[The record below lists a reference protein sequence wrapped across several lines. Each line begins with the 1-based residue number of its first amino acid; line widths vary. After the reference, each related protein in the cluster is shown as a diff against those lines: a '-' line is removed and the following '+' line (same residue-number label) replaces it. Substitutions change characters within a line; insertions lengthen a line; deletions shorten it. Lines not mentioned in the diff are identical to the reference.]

1 MPMMSRARGRCR
13 PGRYTSVRQIL
24 TYPASWARTAT
35 AGPDRPGA
43 TGICRDRNRR
53 ARTGA
58 VCAQDSPLS
67 GIAGNGSGRPD
78 LALAPRYGPPH
89 VSRFSSAPQPSSTA
103 KDSRESHADRA
114 PVRQDAAP
122 LPTRAALQLA
132 PLLSQAAAGLT
143 CDAVGMLRPQV
154 AGQEWQH
161 SVLKAGPGQTTA
173 ISPLTTDTFS
183 LHTGG

>member
-1 MPMMSRARGRCR
+1 MSSRPVYERAPDIDVPGKLGEDGHSRAG
-13 PGRYTSVRQIL
+13 
-24 TYPASWARTAT
+24 
-35 AGPDRPGA
+35 RPGA

-161 SVLKAGPGQTTA
+161 SVLKPARGRRLPFHH
-173 ISPLTTDTFS
+173 SPRIHFLCT
-183 LHTGG
+183 LAAK

>member
-1 MPMMSRARGRCR
+1 MPPRPVYERAPDIDVPDNLGEDGHSRAG
-13 PGRYTSVRQIL
+13 
-24 TYPASWARTAT
+24 
-35 AGPDRPGA
+35 RPGA
-43 TGICRDRNRR
+43 TGFAGTVTVAP
-53 ARTGA
+53 ARGLCAPGTAHGRVPLATGRGDA
-58 VCAQDSPLS
+58 
-67 GIAGNGSGRPD
+67 D

-89 VSRFSSAPQPSSTA
+89 VSRSSSAPQPSSTA

-161 SVLKAGPGQTTA
+161 SVLKPARGRLLPFHH
-173 ISPLTTDTFS
+173 SPRIHFLCT
-183 LHTGG
+183 LAAK